1 MREDH
6 TTVERLNGVGVLVR
20 REIEARILGP
30 VIEALAEEF
39 PRDRIIDIVRK
50 VVIEIARE
58 QGRALAESSDRSVA
72 AFRAT
77 LGPWERDDAMRL
89 QVIEQTSEAL
99 AFDVIRCRYAEM
111 YRALGIP
118 ELGEALSCNRDAAL
132 IEGFNPQ
139 IELTRTQTIMK
150 GAACC
155 DFRYRKNAVS
165 HDTPSDGVEK

>member
-89 QVIEQTSEAL
+89 QVI
-99 AFDVIRCRYAEM
+99 
-111 YRALGIP
+111 
-118 ELGEALSCNRDAAL
+118 
-132 IEGFNPQ
+132 
-139 IELTRTQTIMK
+139 
-150 GAACC
+150 
-155 DFRYRKNAVS
+155 
-165 HDTPSDGVEK
+165 